1 MLFSRSDVM
10 SISIPSASGGCGRN
24 HIRPVRNGAPD
35 KVFKIE
41 CAPCEGYLKGDRKP
55 QVLRYELD
63 PNTHTVLSQQRV
75 ADADPHWASTPY
87 ATSET
92 PDERKTHKR
101 QMEMG
106 EKQLATIQAL
116 TAAKA
121 AGINVP
127 PEALFMIE
135 HYLPGQVVQ
144 GTVLCA
150 DKHENPAGIKFCGEC
165 GMSMNAKAEVEP
177 PVKEIPADEPA
188 GIPLDMLHIATLKK
202 LCREAGL
209 SDRGKKPE
217 LIERLKNA

>member
-1 MLFSRSDVM
+1 M
-10 SISIPSASGGCGRN
+10 SVSIPPTSGGCGKT
-24 HIRPVRNGAPD
+24 HSRPVLNGAPTKNWGLD
-35 KVFKIE
+35 
-41 CAPCEGYLKGDRKP
+41 CAPCESHLKGDRKP
-55 QVLRYELD
+55 QILRYELD

-87 ATSET
+87 ATPET
-92 PDERKTHKR
+92 PDERKSHKR

-135 HYLPGQVVQ
+135 HYLPGSIVQ
-144 GTVLCA
+144 GTTECA
-150 DKHENPAGIKFCGEC
+150 EGHENPAGTKFCGEC
-165 GMSMNAKAEVEP
+165 GMNMNAKARVDP
-177 PVKEIPADEPA
+177 PEPA
-188 GIPLDMLHIATLKK
+188 GIPLDMLHIATLRK

-209 SDRGKKPE
+209 SDQGKKPE
-217 LIERLKNA
+217 LIERLKNQ